1 MADDASASQSAAVP
15 RLRQGSLSQPTVPP
29 QPASP
34 GAGANNP
41 TPTHSAR
48 GGHPSLSMPRSP
60 SSRSASSTTSTQ
72 SASGEDGR
80 CKQRGCWMGAEMDG
94 LCIQHFY
101 AAEVMDKDGTRSQ
114 WWKVADEKV
123 KTPTNGRRQT
133 GDKPFSFSAGSTAN
147 STSSSLTTL
156 PPIPPPPPQQQSA
169 NKDGKQHSELL
180 LAELV
185 QTEYS
190 YLCSLTT
197 AINVFLLRI
206 RASTA
211 VGRVLLS
218 EDEVQKVFC
227 NIEQLHAVNLALY
240 TALCQR
246 GTTAAS
252 LLSIDTA
259 NLLTSYCTDAK
270 SYVAYVCG
278 YDDGRALL
286 ADKRKASRDLDY
298 LLRVNE
304 LCERCRL
311 EDLLIQPVQRIP
323 RYLLLLRS
331 LLGQLGPNSAAEHS
345 AFTTALASL
354 SALASAINSSLHMH
368 SSYQRVSILAA
379 RILDPPF
386 PLAQSHR
393 YYILD
398 GVLNK
403 KFAHAGVLKLQQWK
417 RYWFLLFNDCLIYTT
432 VAADRSSTVKV
443 KHVLFLDMMRVKA
456 VDDCGPTASSGSG
469 GGSSSGSKAGDGRW
483 GFEVKSSVKC
493 VVCSCDTEDERDRW
507 VASLKDAIDVALRD
521 KMERRKDIDWSSSGG
536 TAGGNEVKR
545 MSGSAVGMG
554 GTGGLSVVETDE
566 TWEDDEEYDS
576 AGPVLT
582 PSPNTPARRHTLG
595 HSATPPAVP
604 RSAASMSVPAL
615 GRH

>member
-1 MADDASASQSAAVP
+1 M
-15 RLRQGSLSQPTVPP
+15 
-29 QPASP
+29 
-34 GAGANNP
+34 
-41 TPTHSAR
+41 
-48 GGHPSLSMPRSP
+48 GGD
-60 SSRSASSTTSTQ
+60 
-72 SASGEDGR
+72 DGR

-101 AAEVMDKDGTRSQ
+101 AAEVTDKDGNRSQ

-123 KTPTNGRRQT
+123 KTPTRRA
-133 GDKPFSFSAGSTAN
+133 DKPFSFSSGATSV
-147 STSSSLTTL
+147 STSSSLALL
-156 PPIPPPPPQQQSA
+156 PAIPPPPPQQQSI
-169 NKDGKQHSELL
+169 KDSKQHSELL

-218 EDEVQKVFC
+218 EDDVQKVFV
-227 NIEQLHAVNLALY
+227 NVEQLHAVNLALY
-240 TALCQR
+240 SALCQR
-246 GTTAAS
+246 MATSS
-252 LLSIDTA
+252 LLSTDTA
-259 NLLTSYCTDAK
+259 TVLAAYCNEAK
-270 SYVAYVCG
+270 SYVQYVCG

-286 ADKRKASRDLDY
+286 ADKRKASKDLDY

-331 LLGQLGPNSAAEHS
+331 LLGQLNASSVVHS
-345 AFTTALASL
+345 AFSSALSSL

-368 SSYQRVSILAA
+368 SSYQRVGLLAA

-403 KFAHAGVLKLQQWK
+403 KFAHVGVLKLQQWK
-417 RYWFLLFNDCLIYTT
+417 RYWFILFNDCLLYTT
-432 VAADRSSTVKV
+432 VAADRTSTVKV
-443 KHVLFLDMMRVKA
+443 KHVLFLDMMRVRTI
-456 VDDCGPTASSGSG
+456 DDAATSSSSSSSTSGSG
-469 GGSSSGSKAGDGRW
+469 GGKGSEGKWA
-483 GFEVKSSVKC
+483 FEVKSSVKC

-507 VASLKDAIDVALRD
+507 VSSLKEAIDVAIRD
-521 KMERRKDIDWSSSGG
+521 KMERRKDIDWNGGASLGSGG
-536 TAGGNEVKR
+536 AGGEMKR
-545 MSGSAVGMG
+545 LSASTSNVSG
-554 GTGGLSVVETDE
+554 TGLSVVETDD
-566 TWEDDEEYDS
+566 WEDDEEYDS
-576 AGPVLT
+576 AGVVLT
-582 PSPNTPARRHTLG
+582 PSPITPARRGTLPQ
-595 HSATPPAVP
+595 SATPPALP
-604 RSAASMSVPAL
+604 KAAASSSVPAL

>member
-1 MADDASASQSAAVP
+1 
-15 RLRQGSLSQPTVPP
+15 
-29 QPASP
+29 
-34 GAGANNP
+34 
-41 TPTHSAR
+41 
-48 GGHPSLSMPRSP
+48 
-60 SSRSASSTTSTQ
+60 
-72 SASGEDGR
+72 
-80 CKQRGCWMGAEMDG
+80 MDG

-123 KTPTNGRRQT
+123 KTPTNKRQQ
-133 GDKPFSFSAGSTAN
+133 GSFSFSAGSSTN
-147 STSSSLTTL
+147 STFSSLSLL
-156 PPIPPPPPQQQSA
+156 PLVPPPPQQP
-169 NKDGKQHSELL
+169 NKDSKQHTELL

-185 QTEYS
+185 QTEHS

-218 EDEVQKVFC
+218 EDEVQKVFI

-246 GTTAAS
+246 STTSS

-259 NLLTSYCTDAK
+259 NLLTAYCTDAK

-286 ADKRKASRDLDY
+286 ADKRKASKDLDY

-331 LLGQLGPNSAAEHS
+331 LLGQLSAKDSAVHS
-345 AFTTALASL
+345 PFTNALASL

-368 SSYQRVSILAA
+368 SSYQRVSVLAA

-398 GVLNK
+398 GILTK

-417 RYWFLLFNDCLIYTT
+417 RYWFILFNDCLLYTT
-432 VAADRSSTVKV
+432 VPAERSSSVKV

-456 VDDCGPTASSGSG
+456 VEDGAPAASGGGSG
-469 GGSSSGSKAGDGRW
+469 GGGGGSGGKGGEQGRW

-493 VVCSCDTEDERDRW
+493 VVCSCETEEERDRW
-507 VASLKDAIDVALRD
+507 VSSLKDAIDVAIRD
-521 KMERRKDIDWSSSGG
+521 KMERRKDIDWGSERGGSVSSNSLGG
-536 TAGGNEVKR
+536 SEVKR
-545 MSGSAVGMG
+545 MSGSTSGMG
-554 GTGGLSVVETDE
+554 GMGGLSVVETDD
-566 TWEDDEEYDS
+566 WEEDEEYDS
-576 AGPVLT
+576 AGAVLT
-582 PSPNTPARRHTLG
+582 PSPNTPARRHTVTY
-595 HSATPPAVP
+595 SATPPALP
-604 RSAASMSVPAL
+604 RAAASASVPAL